1 MFQSVL
7 LFILFSLLAVVGV
20 CFLAKWLEKTFPG
33 KKFDEMQTISRLKGY
48 RLAFLVG
55 FVYYLA
61 TVPILTGQVDGEKT
75 IEPYLLVTGGFLLQA
90 MVAYTYNLIT
100 HAAMPLGENPLGF
113 GEMCERVNMSDWE
126 GNQNV
131 GDAIFGPSNWPQA
144 AMMLT
149 WTEIPGVYA
158 VPSKGIVSVSDHVNA
173 WLEDG
178 KLMIQNPTQMDAR
191 VKVLVEEPGDMAQ
204 KLGLYWQ
211 DKFLIVHAAAGEKVC
226 VKL

>member
-100 HAAMPLGENPLGF
+100 HAAMPLGENPLVSIGGNAFIGF
-113 GEMCERVNMSDWE
+113 LWMTHFRNQYGMYQDALQSDA
-126 GNQNV
+126 GSLLQ
-131 GDAIFGPSNWPQA
+131 
-144 AMMLT
+144 
-149 WTEIPGVYA
+149 
-158 VPSKGIVSVSDHVNA
+158 
-173 WLEDG
+173 LE
-178 KLMIQNPTQMDAR
+178 P
-191 VKVLVEEPGDMAQ
+191 
-204 KLGLYWQ
+204 LGLTGQSSMIWFYLALSIC
-211 DKFLIVHAAAGEKVC
+211 FFYLALLYTIGLIRDWKE
-226 VKL
+226 